1 MSPQLPEPSG
11 LLVYGFLTIQLTM
24 AVGLLY
30 CIVLSSGT
38 KALPKAVAL
47 LVAWLG
53 LTAGLAST
61 GMLDTWAPPP
71 MLLILFSMVGFL
83 AWSSRQP
90 WTAKLAELP
99 LPFLV
104 GFQGFRIVVEMLI
117 HIAVQEGIAH
127 PTMTW
132 SGTNWDI
139 VAGVTAV
146 LLAPFAK
153 RLEYR
158 VLQIWNVSMAI
169 LLIVTVVT
177 AVLAA
182 PTPFRQIMGEPANTW
197 VTHFPFIWL
206 PTILVFCAW
215 LGHIVLF
222 RKLAN

>member
-1 MSPQLPEPSG
+1 MDSPQQACSTPGPPTDALDSLEHSR
-11 LLVYGFLTIQLTM
+11 FLGMVLKTTM
-24 AVGLLY
+24 DAN
-30 CIVLSSGT
+30 LS
-38 KALPKAVAL
+38 
-47 LVAWLG
+47 
-53 LTAGLAST
+53 
-61 GMLDTWAPPP
+61 
-71 MLLILFSMVGFL
+71 
-83 AWSSRQP
+83 
-90 WTAKLAELP
+90 ELP
-99 LPFLV
+99 LTFLV

-117 HIAVQEGIAH
+117 HKAVQEGMAH

-132 SGTNWDI
+132 SGTNWDL

-153 RLEYR
+153 RLDHR
-158 VLQIWNVSMAI
+158 VLQVWNVSMA
-169 LLIVTVVT
+169 LVLMVTVVT

-206 PTILVFCAW
+206 PAILVFCAW

>member
-24 AVGLLY
+24 AVGLFY
-30 CIVLSSGT
+30 CIVRTSGT
-38 KALPKAVAL
+38 KALPKAAAL

-53 LTAGLAST
+53 ITGGLAST
-61 GMLDTWAPPP
+61 GMLDTWDPPP
-71 MLLILFSMVGFL
+71 MLLILLSMVVFL

-104 GFQGFRIVVEMLI
+104 GFHGFRIVVELLI
-117 HIAVQEGIAH
+117 HIAVQEGMAH

-153 RLEYR
+153 RLDHR
-158 VLQIWNVSMAI
+158 VLQIWNVSMA
-169 LLIVTVVT
+169 LVLMVTVVT

-182 PTPFRQIMGEPANTW
+182 PIPFRQIMGEPANTW

-206 PTILVFCAW
+206 PAILVFCAW

>member
-1 MSPQLPEPSG
+1 
-11 LLVYGFLTIQLTM
+11 
-24 AVGLLY
+24 
-30 CIVLSSGT
+30 
-38 KALPKAVAL
+38 
-47 LVAWLG
+47 
-53 LTAGLAST
+53 
-61 GMLDTWAPPP
+61 
-71 MLLILFSMVGFL
+71 MLLILLSMVGYL

-90 WTAKLAELP
+90 WTAKLADLP
-99 LPFLV
+99 LSFLV

-146 LLAPFAK
+146 LLAPFTK
-153 RLEYR
+153 RLDHR
-158 VLQIWNVSMAI
+158 VLQIWNVSMA
-169 LLIVTVVT
+169 LVLMVTVVT

-182 PTPFRQIMGEPANTW
+182 PIPFRQIMGEPANTW

>member
-30 CIVLSSGT
+30 CIVRTSGT
-38 KALPKAVAL
+38 KALPKAAAL

-71 MLLILFSMVGFL
+71 MLLILLSMVGYL

-99 LPFLV
+99 LSFLV
-104 GFQGFRIVVEMLI
+104 GFQGFRIVVEILI

-132 SGTNWDI
+132 SGTNWDL

-153 RLEYR
+153 RSRPSGASDMECLDGTCVNGDCGYG
-158 VLQIWNVSMAI
+158 LCW
-169 LLIVTVVT
+169 LLPSRF
-177 AVLAA
+177 A
-182 PTPFRQIMGEPANTW
+182 RSWES
-197 VTHFPFIWL
+197 L
-206 PTILVFCAW
+206 PIP
-215 LGHIVLF
+215 G
-222 RKLAN
+222 